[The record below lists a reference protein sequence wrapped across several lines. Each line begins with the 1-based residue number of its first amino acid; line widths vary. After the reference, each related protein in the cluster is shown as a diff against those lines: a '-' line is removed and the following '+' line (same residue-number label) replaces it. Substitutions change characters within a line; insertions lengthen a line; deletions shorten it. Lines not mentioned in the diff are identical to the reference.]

1 MVLIHVNLVSGT
13 DGLSSISTSKS
24 GDMTKIRRTADE
36 MKAKLHGIAEVK
48 RKKAYIIAKLNIS
61 S

>member
-1 MVLIHVNLVSGT
+1 VVLIHVNLVSGT

-48 RKKAYIIAKLNIS
+48 RKKGLYNR
-61 S
+61 